1 MSIELLSVSPAEAIE
16 NLSQAQRERL
26 AFIEF
31 RLFFLGGL
39 GRQELIQRFGVAP
52 AVATRDFAQ
61 YREAFP
67 SNISFNGK
75 TKSYELGHAFS
86 PAFKHFPDQVL
97 AVLAHGYGYGG
108 VYTSDC
114 LVPCE
119 FPVILSRPTI
129 DVLAPISRAIHQQK
143 IVSLNYQS
151 HTSGLTQREIAPFAL
166 VNDGLRWHVRA
177 YDRKTKEFR
186 DFVFTR
192 MEDVS
197 VIPGSVLLKHELPS
211 ADIQWNR
218 IVELDLIPHPNQ
230 DHPEIIEGDYGM
242 TAGVLHIKLR
252 AAIAGYVLRQLI
264 VDCSPTHSL
273 EGKEYRLWLRN
284 HLALY
289 GVSSALL
296 APGYEVTNL

>member
-1 MSIELLSVSPAEAIE
+1 MSIELPSTSSSELIR

-31 RLFFLGGL
+31 RLLFLGEL
-39 GRQELIQRFGVAP
+39 GRQNLIQRFGVAP
-52 AVATRDFAQ
+52 AVATRDIAQ

-67 SNISFNGK
+67 NNINFNGK
-75 TKSYELGHAFS
+75 TKSYELGLAFS
-86 PAFKHFPDQVL
+86 PAFQHFQDQVL
-97 AVLAHGYGYGG
+97 AVLAHGFGYGG
-108 VYTSDC
+108 AYTTDS

-119 FPVILSRPTI
+119 LPIILSRPTI
-129 DVLAPISRAIHQQK
+129 NTLAPISRAIHQQK
-143 IVSLNYQS
+143 IVSLSYQS

-177 YDRKTKEFR
+177 YDRKSYEFR
-186 DFVFTR
+186 DFVLTR
-192 MEDVS
+192 MKDVS
-197 VIPGSVLLKHELPS
+197 VTPESELLKHELPS

-242 TAGVLHIKLR
+242 TAGVLHLKLR

-264 VDCSPTHSL
+264 VDCSPMHSL
-273 EGKEYRLWLRN
+273 KGKEYRLWLRN
-284 HLALY
+284 PLALY
-289 GVSSALL
+289 GVSSAIL
-296 APGYEVTNL
+296 APGYEAVDY